1 MRFHGKMKVNQQ
13 GNLEIGGCDT
23 VDLANEYGTPVLV
36 IDEAEVR
43 RKCREYRSA
52 YQGTG
57 IESEIIYASKAF
69 LTVAH
74 CRILEQEGLGIDVVS
89 GGELYIAE
97 AAGFPMEKVYF
108 HGNNKTPDEL
118 RHALD
123 VKIGRFIVD
132 NLQEL
137 RLLNDLARERG
148 VIADVLFRLTPG
160 VEAHT
165 HEYIQTGQL
174 DSKFG
179 MGISNGIAM
188 EIIREATTM
197 LHIRIRGIHCH
208 IGSQI
213 FNLNSFAKACEIMMD
228 FCGQLR
234 DELDLIV
241 EELNMGGGIGIPY
254 QEEDPIISVREMA
267 QIIATTLKKKAT
279 ELDLQLPKIINEPG
293 RSIIGTAGTIL
304 YTVGSVKEIPD
315 IRTYIS
321 VDGGMTDNI
330 RPALY
335 NASYEAF
342 VANKVTEELTRTVT
356 VTGRCCESGDMVIH
370 DLKVPKVEPGDL
382 LAVTCSGAY
391 SYSMS
396 SNYNG
401 LTRPAIILVQDGKAD
416 LMVRREKYED
426 LIARDVIPERL
437 K

>member
-1 MRFHGKMKVNQQ
+1 MRFHGTMKVNQQ
-13 GNLEIGGCDT
+13 GHLEIGGCDT
-23 VDLANEYGTPVLV
+23 VDLAEEFGTPVLV

-43 RKCREYRSA
+43 RKCQEYCSA

-69 LTVAH
+69 LTMTH

-108 HGNNKTPDEL
+108 HGNNKTPAEL
-118 RHALD
+118 CHALD
-123 VKIGRFIVD
+123 VQIGRFIVD
-132 NLQEL
+132 NVHEL
-137 RLLNDLARERG
+137 RLLNGLAKEKG

-179 MGISNGIAM
+179 MGVSNGIAM
-188 EIIREATTM
+188 EIIREASTM
-197 LHIRIRGIHCH
+197 PHIRIRGLHCH

-213 FNLNSFAKACEIMMD
+213 FNLDSFAKAGEIIMD

-234 DELDLIV
+234 NELDLIV

-267 QIIATTLKKKAT
+267 QIIAKTLKKKAT
-279 ELDLQLPKIINEPG
+279 ELHLQLPKIIHEPG
-293 RSIIGTAGTIL
+293 RSIIGTAGTML
-304 YTVGSVKEIPD
+304 YTIGTVKEIPD

-335 NASYEAF
+335 NARYEAF
-342 VANKVTEELTRTVT
+342 VANKVTEELIRTVT

-370 DLKVPKVEPGDL
+370 DLKVPHVEPGDI
-382 LAVTCSGAY
+382 LAVTCAGAY

-401 LTRPAIILVQDGKAD
+401 LTRPAIALVQKGQAE
-416 LMVRREKYED
+416 LMVRREKYDD
-426 LIARDVIPERL
+426 LVTRDMIPERL